1 VDLCARYGG
10 EEIVILL
17 PQTSPQGAVELADR
31 LRQTIESRP
40 AKSGVAEIPI
50 TASFG
55 VASYPSP
62 VPYGDWLV
70 LAADKALYE
79 AKAAGR
85 NCVKLIHPNNV
96 TPALYKSP

>member
-1 VDLCARYGG
+1 LCARYGG

-17 PQTSPQGAVELADR
+17 PQTSADGAVDLAER

-40 AKSGVAEIPI
+40 ASSGGERIPI

-55 VASYPSP
+55 VATYPTP

-70 LAADKALYE
+70 FAADKALYE
-79 AKAAGR
+79 SKAAGR
-85 NCVKLIHPNNV
+85 NCVKMIHPNNV
-96 TPALYKSP
+96 TPALYKTR